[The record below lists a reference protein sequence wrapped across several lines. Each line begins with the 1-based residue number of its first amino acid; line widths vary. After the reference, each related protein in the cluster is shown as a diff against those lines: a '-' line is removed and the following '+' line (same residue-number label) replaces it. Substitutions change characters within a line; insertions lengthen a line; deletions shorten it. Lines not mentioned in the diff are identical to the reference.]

1 MIARQL
7 SKLIRVC
14 AWKCVGTP
22 RVIAAARTRFL
33 QEMVVLIS
41 CPGLRDAVPPRSFL
55 GEVLDEIA
63 GFDFELTAPRNFPD
77 WF

>member
-22 RVIAAARTRFL
+22 RVIAPARTHFV
-33 QEMVVLIS
+33 QEMVVLI
-41 CPGLRDAVPPRSFL
+41 CCRYPGLRDAVPPRSFL
-55 GEVLDEIA
+55 GEVF
-63 GFDFELTAPRNFPD
+63 G
-77 WF
+77 